1 MTEFETVDVDELDA
15 VVGGRITHG
24 PVQIDPALLQGIGEL
39 AKAVEAAG
47 QGIAQSSQ
55 ANQQG
60 MMQMFQQMAQAKGGR

>member
-24 PVQIDPALLQGIGEL
+24 PVQIDPALIQGIGEL

>member
-1 MTEFETVDVDELDA
+1 MTEFETVDYDELDA

>member
-1 MTEFETVDVDELDA
+1 MSELPTIDSDELDE

-24 PVQIDPALLQGIGEL
+24 PVQIDPSLIQGISEL

-55 ANQQG
+55 ANAQG
-60 MMQMFQQMAQAKGGR
+60 MMQMFQQMAQAKGRR